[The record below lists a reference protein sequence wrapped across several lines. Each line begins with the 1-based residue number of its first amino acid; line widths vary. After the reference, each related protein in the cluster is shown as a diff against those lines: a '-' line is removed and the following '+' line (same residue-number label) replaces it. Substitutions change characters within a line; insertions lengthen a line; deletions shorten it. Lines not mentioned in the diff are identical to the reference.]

1 MKKLLRTLL
10 ITLTLLSI
18 IGCLV
23 ACNKDEIKEP
33 PKYGTMEEVGYNLD
47 ANYQPTL
54 TSIPTLDEL
63 NLPEFIKTADS
74 GVSRFGLQSYDKDT
88 NSWKSFLLD
97 SDFTFDTS
105 LPTIIFIHGMGGND
119 DLRNYKE
126 IANNGY
132 NMLSF
137 YWGTFSREDNINM
150 PVVAE
155 KLWFYDSNKRYADD
169 EKNWH
174 VDEEFNYSVIEVMST
189 FYLELFRRYPN
200 YSGSQISVLG
210 HSYGGMMTFG
220 FVSYITTAFK
230 CGLISA
236 SVLPD
241 SIFYLDPY
249 LMPVKNTAHHIRWLG
264 DVKNNYDEGGVMKI
278 ASNAVKD
285 AKQLGISQIF
295 YRSSEGVA
303 LPAKLLQP
311 ELYDEIRNDCL
322 HLNADSTYLYAGQL
336 DAMSWGHIYAIVW
349 PGYTTWQTT
358 DAFTN
363 NTELACGLFNPYEQL
378 YSRNGVEYT
387 IDYNDTENVYDDDE
401 VSSVNIEKAKIS
413 GFVYVDANAN
423 NVMDE
428 RIGKHFYGANVTIK
442 DADGNVVLD
451 TTTTI
456 NGYYEVEVTQ
466 GTYTITVTVPEEY
479 SLTKNTTTVTVNSD
493 YQLDTHTW
501 GIVKK

>member
-1 MKKLLRTLL
+1 MKKLLRILL
-10 ITLTLLSI
+10 ITLTLLTMV
-18 IGCLV
+18 GCLI
-23 ACNKDEIKEP
+23 ACNETENKEP

-47 ANYQPTL
+47 DSYVPTL

-63 NLPEFIKTADS
+63 GLPEFLKTADS
-74 GVSRFGLQSYDKDT
+74 GVSRFGLQSYDKAS
-88 NSWKSFLLD
+88 NSWKSFLFD
-97 SDFTFDTS
+97 SDFPFDTT

-119 DLRNYKE
+119 QLRNYKA
-126 IANNGY
+126 IADSGY
-132 NMLSF
+132 NMLCF
-137 YWGTFSREDNINM
+137 YWGAFSREDNIDM
-150 PVVAE
+150 PTVAE
-155 KLWFYDSNKRYADD
+155 KLWFYDDNKRYADD
-169 EKNWH
+169 ERNWH
-174 VDEEFNYSVIEVMST
+174 VDENLNYSVIEIMST
-189 FYLELFRRYPN
+189 FYLELFKRYPN

-230 CGLISA
+230 SGLINA

-241 SIFYLDPY
+241 SIYYLDPY
-249 LMPVKNTAHHIRWLG
+249 LMPIKNTTKHIRWLG
-264 DVKNNYDEGGVMKI
+264 DITNPYDEGGVMLY
-278 ASNAVKD
+278 ASRAVKD
-285 AKQLGISQIF
+285 AKALGISQTF

-303 LPAKLLQP
+303 LPAKLLAP
-311 ELYDEIRNDCL
+311 KLYDEIRNDCL
-322 HLNADSTYLYAGQL
+322 HINADSTYLYSGL

-363 NTELACGLFNPYEQL
+363 DTELGCGLFNPYEQL
-378 YSRNGVEYT
+378 YSRNGVEYK
-387 IDYNDTENVYDDDE
+387 IDYNNTDKIFDDDE
-401 VSSVNIEKAKIS
+401 ISSVNIQKSKIS

-442 DADGNVVLD
+442 DADGNVILN

-456 NGYYEVEVTQ
+456 NGYYEVEVEQ

-479 SLTKNTTTVTVNSD
+479 SLTENTTSVTVNSD